1 MPRGRKPKQS
11 GVSTVEALKLES
23 GRLSALTKDAENNL
37 KALKAQ
43 QKEISN
49 QIYEA
54 ELKEIRAIMDEK
66 NISFEQVKQLLLN
79 CTPEEKK
86 EEESGET
93 PEDANSKE

>member
-11 GVSTVEALKLES
+11 GASTVEALRLES

-43 QKEISN
+43 QKEINN

-79 CTPEEKK
+79 CTQEEKK

>member
-11 GVSTVEALKLES
+11 GVSTVEALRLES

-43 QKEISN
+43 QKEINN

-66 NISFEQVKQLLLN
+66 IFPL
-79 CTPEEKK
+79 
-86 EEESGET
+86 
-93 PEDANSKE
+93 SK

>member
-11 GVSTVEALKLES
+11 GVSTVEALRLES

-43 QKEISN
+43 QKEINN

-79 CTPEEKK
+79 CKPEEVK
-86 EEESGET
+86 EEEPGET
-93 PEDANSKE
+93 PEDTNGEE